1 MAKNFTKEE
10 IKQLIDKLG
19 QQLFNIENC
28 YLIYSELGLHYNK
41 SVNSESSRAYLEVI
55 NSNKGFF
62 IPVQNALRLAFTVE
76 LNSFIVSNDQESLR
90 KVIEYLKKLDGGPDL
105 TGDYSLLK
113 SKNIKI
119 LKHIGG
125 LRNQYYA
132 HKSGQDLSKLPPS
145 SDKEFQEL
153 FIEIKKLFNKA
164 GGYFGQQHWFMEG
177 DSRESI
183 KDTHDM
189 LNNLLRGESQRISE
203 INVEYISDMYQ
214 IGKAKW
220 LQSDGNTDDS
230 KKDGAIAM
238 RKNQQLD

>member
-1 MAKNFTKEE
+1 MAKSFKKEE

-41 SVNSESSRAYLEVI
+41 SVNSESSKAYLEVI

-90 KVIEYLKKLDGGPDL
+90 KAIECLKKLDGGPDL
-105 TGDYSLLK
+105 TADYSTLK

-132 HKSGQDLSKLPPS
+132 HKSGQDLLKLPPS

-153 FIEIKKLFNKA
+153 FVDLKQLFNKA
-164 GGYFGQQHWFMEG
+164 GSYFGQQHWFMEA
-177 DSRESI
+177 DSRESV

-203 INVEYISDMYQ
+203 INVEYLSDIYEM
-214 IGKAKW
+214 GKTRW
-220 LQSDGNTDDS
+220 LQSDNSD
-230 KKDGAIAM
+230 KKE
-238 RKNQQLD
+238 R